1 VHLFQNAQVWCNYG
15 YLCLTQNDHDLAN
28 RAFSKAQ
35 VIEPENAW
43 AWLGQAL
50 VAYRDNDTK
59 EALSLFEQASTLS
72 AGNLVSTDGPLSLV
86 YGRQVLMN
94 DVRSYPADLAMR
106 LCSSPP
112 PSHPRRPWTTQ
123 YYTNRHLRFHVT
135 AKIGRMTRPRCCCT
149 L

>member
-1 VHLFQNAQVWCNYG
+1 MSSRCSWSPRYYAFYLPKGTFLADIVLLFQNAQVWCNYG

-72 AGNLVSTDGPLSLV
+72 AGNLVSGVGSL
-86 YGRQVLMN
+86 N
-94 DVRSYPADLAMR
+94 
-106 LCSSPP
+106 
-112 PSHPRRPWTTQ
+112 T
-123 YYTNRHLRFHVT
+123 
-135 AKIGRMTRPRCCCT
+135 
-149 L
+149 